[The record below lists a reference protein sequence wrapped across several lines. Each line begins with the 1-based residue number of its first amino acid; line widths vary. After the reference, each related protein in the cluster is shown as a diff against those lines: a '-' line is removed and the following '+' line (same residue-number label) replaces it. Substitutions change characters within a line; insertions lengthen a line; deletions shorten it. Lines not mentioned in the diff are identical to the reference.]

1 MFLLGGGGGMDLE
14 HGHGMYMHMRI
25 CTLRWK
31 LFRDA

>member
-1 MFLLGGGGGMDLE
+1 MDLE
-14 HGHGMYMHMRI
+14 HGHGMYMHMRTMRI